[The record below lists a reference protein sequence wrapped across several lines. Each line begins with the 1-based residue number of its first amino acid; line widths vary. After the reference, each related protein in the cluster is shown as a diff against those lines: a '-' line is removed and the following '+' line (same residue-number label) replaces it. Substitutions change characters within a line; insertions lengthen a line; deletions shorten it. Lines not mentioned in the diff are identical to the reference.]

1 MKKELDKN
9 YTAKNSR
16 MVEDIEEIKK
26 LGKQMEHLR
35 TNTELKEDKKVPD
48 PIQEQEISQNN

>member
-1 MKKELDKN
+1 MKKDLDKN
-9 YTAKNSR
+9 YTATNSR
-16 MVEDIEEIKK
+16 MVEDIEEMKK

-35 TNTELKEDKKVPD
+35 TNTEIKEDKKIPD

>member
-1 MKKELDKN
+1 
-9 YTAKNSR
+9 

>member
-1 MKKELDKN
+1 MKNDLDKN
-9 YTAKNSR
+9 YSANNSR
-16 MVEDIEEIKK
+16 MVEDIEAMKK

>member
-1 MKKELDKN
+1 VIELKKGLDKN

-16 MVEDIEEIKK
+16 MVEDIEEMKK

-48 PIQEQEISQNN
+48 PIQEQRD